1 MSQYGNKMTANRK
14 IVQLS
19 LITIGAFL
27 ILSTYFFYPTIKES
41 KLRVETSKEKINVQ
55 EEIKIL
61 EEKEQILIDQIQEK
75 KEYLASGGILK
86 KDTLENLQIDLQ
98 KTSSSLAEKKSALEK
113 HEKVTSTDNVDESDV
128 FENVEYKGFFKI
140 DSPFIVKSEKARIAA
155 EDPDIVHLS
164 GMSVTLY
171 LKNGKDVVITADE
184 GKYNKTSY
192 DIYFVGNVVGR
203 DGETIITSENLDLL
217 ASEDIAIIYNNV
229 RLNSNK
235 NSLQADKVEYD
246 FETKFYRISMFDDTR
261 VKIKLIE

>member
-1 MSQYGNKMTANRK
+1 MSKNRK
-14 IVQLS
+14 AVQLT
-19 LITIGAFL
+19 LISIGLLL
-27 ILSTYFFYPTIKES
+27 ILITYFFYPTIKGS

-75 KEYLASGGILK
+75 KEYLASGGMLK

-113 HEKVTSTDNVDESDV
+113 HEKVTSTDNVDESDI

-140 DSPFIVKSEKARIAA
+140 DSPFTVKSEKARIAA

-164 GMSVTLY
+164 EMSVTLY

-217 ASEDIAIIYNNV
+217 ASKDIAIIYNNV

-261 VKIKLIE
+261 VKIKLIK

>member
-1 MSQYGNKMTANRK
+1 MRKNRK
-14 IVQLS
+14 AVQLT
-19 LITIGAFL
+19 LISIGLLL
-27 ILSTYFFYPTIKES
+27 ILITYFFYPTIKGS

-113 HEKVTSTDNVDESDV
+113 HEKVTSTDNVDESDI

-140 DSPFIVKSEKARIAA
+140 DSPFTVKSEKARIAA
-155 EDPDIVHLS
+155 EDPNIVHLFE
-164 GMSVTLY
+164 MSVTLY

>member
-1 MSQYGNKMTANRK
+1 MTANRK

-27 ILSTYFFYPTIKES
+27 ILATYFFYPTIKES

-75 KEYLASGGILK
+75 KEYLSSGGVLK
-86 KDTLENLQIDLQ
+86 KGTLENLQIDLQ

-113 HEKVTSTDNVDESDV
+113 HEKVTSTDNVDESDI

-140 DSPFIVKSEKARIAA
+140 DSPFTVKSEKARIAA
-155 EDPDIVHLS
+155 ENPDIVHLS
-164 GMSVTLY
+164 EMSVTLY
-171 LKNGKDVVITADE
+171 LKNGKDVVITADK

-203 DGETIITSENLDLL
+203 DGKTTITSENLDLL

-261 VKIKLIE
+261 VKIKLIK

>member
-1 MSQYGNKMTANRK
+1 MTANRK

-19 LITIGAFL
+19 LITIGALL
-27 ILSTYFFYPTIKES
+27 ILATYFFYPTIKES

-61 EEKEQILIDQIQEK
+61 EEKQQTLIDQIQEK
-75 KEYLASGGILK
+75 KEYLSSGGVLK
-86 KDTLENLQIDLQ
+86 KGTLENLQIDLQ

-113 HEKVTSTDNVDESDV
+113 HEKVTSTDNVDESNI
-128 FENVEYKGFFKI
+128 FKNVEYKGFFKI
-140 DSPFIVKSEKARIAA
+140 DSPFTVKSEKARIAA

-164 GMSVTLY
+164 EMSVTLY

-203 DGETIITSENLDLL
+203 DGKTIITSENLDLL

>member
-1 MSQYGNKMTANRK
+1 MSKNRNA
-14 IVQLS
+14 VLLT
-19 LITIGAFL
+19 LISVGLLL
-27 ILSTYFFYPTIKES
+27 ILITYFFYPTIKES

-75 KEYLASGGILK
+75 KEYLSSGGVLK

-98 KTSSSLAEKKSALEK
+98 KTSSLLAKKKSTLENY
-113 HEKVTSTDNVDESDV
+113 EKMTSTDNVDESNI

-140 DSPFIVKSEKARIAA
+140 DSPFTVKSEKARITA

-164 GMSVTLY
+164 EMSVTLY

>member
-1 MSQYGNKMTANRK
+1 MTANRK

-27 ILSTYFFYPTIKES
+27 ILATYFFYPTIKES

-75 KEYLASGGILK
+75 KEYLSSGGVLK
-86 KDTLENLQIDLQ
+86 KGTLENLQIDLQ

-113 HEKVTSTDNVDESDV
+113 HEKVTSTDNVDESNI

-140 DSPFIVKSEKARIAA
+140 DSPFTVKSEKARITA

-164 GMSVTLY
+164 EMSVTLY

>member
-1 MSQYGNKMTANRK
+1 MSKNRNA
-14 IVQLS
+14 VQLT
-19 LITIGAFL
+19 LISIGLLL
-27 ILSTYFFYPTIKES
+27 ILITYFFYPTIKES

-113 HEKVTSTDNVDESDV
+113 HEKVTSTDNVDESNI
-128 FENVEYKGFFKI
+128 FKNVEYKGFFKI
-140 DSPFIVKSEKARIAA
+140 DSPFTVKSEKARIAA

-164 GMSVTLY
+164 EMSVTLY

>member
-1 MSQYGNKMTANRK
+1 MTANRK

-27 ILSTYFFYPTIKES
+27 ILATYFFYPTIKES

-75 KEYLASGGILK
+75 KEYLSSGGVLK

-113 HEKVTSTDNVDESDV
+113 HEKVTSTDNVDESNI

-140 DSPFIVKSEKARIAA
+140 DSPFTVKSEKARITA

-164 GMSVTLY
+164 EMSVTLY

>member
-1 MSQYGNKMTANRK
+1 MTANRK

-75 KEYLASGGILK
+75 KEYLSSGGVLK
-86 KDTLENLQIDLQ
+86 KGTLENLQINLQ

-113 HEKVTSTDNVDESDV
+113 HEKVTSTDNVDESNI

-140 DSPFIVKSEKARIAA
+140 DSPFTVKSEKARITA

-164 GMSVTLY
+164 EMSVTLY

-203 DGETIITSENLDLL
+203 DGKTIITSENLDLL

>member
-1 MSQYGNKMTANRK
+1 MTANRK

-75 KEYLASGGILK
+75 KEYLSSGGVLK

-98 KTSSSLAEKKSALEK
+98 KTSSLLAEKKSTLENY
-113 HEKVTSTDNVDESDV
+113 EKMTSTDNVDESNI

-140 DSPFIVKSEKARIAA
+140 DSPFTVKSEKARIAE

-164 GMSVTLY
+164 KMSVTLY

-203 DGETIITSENLDLL
+203 DGETIITSDNLDLL

-235 NSLQADKVEYD
+235 NSLQADKIEYD

-261 VKIKLIE
+261 VKIKLIK

>member
-1 MSQYGNKMTANRK
+1 MSKNRNA
-14 IVQLS
+14 VQLT
-19 LITIGAFL
+19 LISIGLLL
-27 ILSTYFFYPTIKES
+27 ILITYFFYPTIKES

-113 HEKVTSTDNVDESDV
+113 HEKVTSTDNVDESNI

-140 DSPFIVKSEKARIAA
+140 DSPFTVKSEKARITA

-164 GMSVTLY
+164 EMSVTLY

>member
-27 ILSTYFFYPTIKES
+27 ILATYFFYPTIKES

-75 KEYLASGGILK
+75 KEYLSSGGVLK
-86 KDTLENLQIDLQ
+86 KGTLENLQIDLQ

-113 HEKVTSTDNVDESDV
+113 HEKVTSTDNVDESNI

-140 DSPFIVKSEKARIAA
+140 DSPFTVKSEKARIAA

-164 GMSVTLY
+164 EMSVTLY

>member
-1 MSQYGNKMTANRK
+1 MTANRK

-27 ILSTYFFYPTIKES
+27 ILATYFFYPTIKES

-61 EEKEQILIDQIQEK
+61 EEKQQTLIDQIQEK
-75 KEYLASGGILK
+75 KEYLSSGGVLK
-86 KDTLENLQIDLQ
+86 KGTLENLQIDLQ

-113 HEKVTSTDNVDESDV
+113 HEKVTSTDNVDESNI

-140 DSPFIVKSEKARIAA
+140 DSPFTVKSEKARIAA

-164 GMSVTLY
+164 EMSVTLY

>member
-1 MSQYGNKMTANRK
+1 MSKNRK
-14 IVQLS
+14 AVQLT
-19 LITIGAFL
+19 LISIGLLL
-27 ILSTYFFYPTIKES
+27 ILITYFFYPTIKES

-75 KEYLASGGILK
+75 KEYLASGGMLK

-113 HEKVTSTDNVDESDV
+113 HEKVTSTDNVDESNI
-128 FENVEYKGFFKI
+128 FKNVEYKGFFKI
-140 DSPFIVKSEKARIAA
+140 DSPFTVKSEKARIAA

-164 GMSVTLY
+164 EMSVTLY
-171 LKNGKDVVITADE
+171 LKNGKDVVITADG

>member
-1 MSQYGNKMTANRK
+1 MSKNRNE
-14 IVQLS
+14 VQLT
-19 LITIGAFL
+19 LISIGLLL
-27 ILSTYFFYPTIKES
+27 ILITYFFYPTIKES

-75 KEYLASGGILK
+75 KEYLSSGGVLK
-86 KDTLENLQIDLQ
+86 KGTLENLQIDLQ

-113 HEKVTSTDNVDESDV
+113 HEKVTSTDNVDESNI

-140 DSPFIVKSEKARIAA
+140 ESPFTVKSEKARITA

-164 GMSVTLY
+164 EMSVTLY

>member
-1 MSQYGNKMTANRK
+1 MTANRK

-27 ILSTYFFYPTIKES
+27 ILATYFFYPTIKES

-75 KEYLASGGILK
+75 KEYLSSGGVLK
-86 KDTLENLQIDLQ
+86 KGTLENLQIDLQ

-113 HEKVTSTDNVDESDV
+113 HEKVTSTDNVDESNI

-140 DSPFIVKSEKARIAA
+140 DSPFTVKSEKARITA

-164 GMSVTLY
+164 EMSVTLY

-192 DIYFVGNVVGR
+192 DIYFVGNVVAR
-203 DGETIITSENLDLL
+203 DGKTIITSENLDLL

-229 RLNSNK
+229 RLNSNN

-246 FETKFYRISMFDDTR
+246 FETKFYRISMFDDNR

>member
-19 LITIGAFL
+19 LITIGALL
-27 ILSTYFFYPTIKES
+27 ILATYFFYPTIKES
-41 KLRVETSKEKINVQ
+41 KLGVETSKEKINVQ

-61 EEKEQILIDQIQEK
+61 EEKQQTLIDQIQEK
-75 KEYLASGGILK
+75 KEYLSSGGVLK
-86 KDTLENLQIDLQ
+86 KGTLENLQIDLQ

-113 HEKVTSTDNVDESDV
+113 HEKVTSTDNVDGSDV

-140 DSPFIVKSEKARIAA
+140 DSPFTVKSKKARITA

-164 GMSVTLY
+164 EMSVTLY

>member
-75 KEYLASGGILK
+75 KEYLASGGMLK

-113 HEKVTSTDNVDESDV
+113 HEKVTSTDNVDESNI
-128 FENVEYKGFFKI
+128 FKNVEYKGFFKI
-140 DSPFIVKSEKARIAA
+140 DSPFTVKSEKARITA

-164 GMSVTLY
+164 EMSVTLY

>member
-1 MSQYGNKMTANRK
+1 MIANRK
-14 IVQLS
+14 IVQFS

-61 EEKEQILIDQIQEK
+61 EEKQQTLIDQIQEK
-75 KEYLASGGILK
+75 KEYLSSGGVLK

-113 HEKVTSTDNVDESDV
+113 HEKVTSTDNVDESNI

-140 DSPFIVKSEKARIAA
+140 DSPFTVKSEKARITA

-164 GMSVTLY
+164 EMSVTLY

>member
-1 MSQYGNKMTANRK
+1 MTANRK

-41 KLRVETSKEKINVQ
+41 ELKVETSKEKINVQ

-75 KEYLASGGILK
+75 KEYLSSGGVLK
-86 KDTLENLQIDLQ
+86 KGTLENLQIDLQ

-113 HEKVTSTDNVDESDV
+113 HEKVTSTDNVDESDI

-140 DSPFIVKSEKARIAA
+140 DSPFTVKSEKARIAA
-155 EDPDIVHLS
+155 EDPNIVHLS
-164 GMSVTLY
+164 EMSVTLY

>member
-1 MSQYGNKMTANRK
+1 MSKNRNA
-14 IVQLS
+14 VQLT
-19 LITIGAFL
+19 LISIGLLL
-27 ILSTYFFYPTIKES
+27 ILITYFFYPTIKES

-75 KEYLASGGILK
+75 KEYLASGGMLK

-113 HEKVTSTDNVDESDV
+113 HEKVTSTDNVDESNI
-128 FENVEYKGFFKI
+128 FKNVEYKGFFKI
-140 DSPFIVKSEKARIAA
+140 DSPFTVKSEKARIAA

-164 GMSVTLY
+164 EMSVTLY

>member
-1 MSQYGNKMTANRK
+1 MTANRK

-75 KEYLASGGILK
+75 KEYLSSGGVLK
-86 KDTLENLQIDLQ
+86 KGTLENLQIDLQ

-113 HEKVTSTDNVDESDV
+113 HEKVTSTDNVDESNI
-128 FENVEYKGFFKI
+128 FKNVEYKGFFKI
-140 DSPFIVKSEKARIAA
+140 DSPFTVKSEKARITA

-164 GMSVTLY
+164 EMSVTLY

>member
-1 MSQYGNKMTANRK
+1 MTANRK

-27 ILSTYFFYPTIKES
+27 ILATYFFYPTIKES

-75 KEYLASGGILK
+75 KEYLSSGGVLK

-113 HEKVTSTDNVDESDV
+113 HEKVTSTDNVDESNI

-140 DSPFIVKSEKARIAA
+140 DSPFTVKSEKARIAA

-164 GMSVTLY
+164 EMSVTLY

-217 ASEDIAIIYNNV
+217 ASEDIATIYNNV

>member
-1 MSQYGNKMTANRK
+1 MTANRK

-75 KEYLASGGILK
+75 KEYLSSGGVLK
-86 KDTLENLQIDLQ
+86 KGTLENLQIDLQ

-113 HEKVTSTDNVDESDV
+113 HEKVTSTDNVDESNI
-128 FENVEYKGFFKI
+128 FKNVEYKGFFKI
-140 DSPFIVKSEKARIAA
+140 DSPFTVKSEKARIAA
-155 EDPDIVHLS
+155 EDPNIVHLFE
-164 GMSVTLY
+164 MSVTLY

>member
-1 MSQYGNKMTANRK
+1 MTANRK

-27 ILSTYFFYPTIKES
+27 ILATYFFYPTIKES

-75 KEYLASGGILK
+75 KEYLASGGMLK

-113 HEKVTSTDNVDESDV
+113 HEKVTSTDNVDESNI
-128 FENVEYKGFFKI
+128 FKNVEYKGFFKI
-140 DSPFIVKSEKARIAA
+140 DSPFTVKSEKARITA

-164 GMSVTLY
+164 EMSVTLY